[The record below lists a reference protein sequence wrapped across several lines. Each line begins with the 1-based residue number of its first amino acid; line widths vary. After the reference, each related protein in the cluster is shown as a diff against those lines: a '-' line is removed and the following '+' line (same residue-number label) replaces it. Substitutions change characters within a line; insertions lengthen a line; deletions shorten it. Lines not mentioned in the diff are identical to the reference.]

1 MNEREMTRLV
11 KELTKLLQNT
21 SVSKEGAKGCL
32 GMGMGMGMGLDLD
45 LDLNSDLDE
54 RFEAIK
60 RELGSWFIEDYQLYQ
75 AS

>member
-1 MNEREMTRLV
+1 MQMDEMEMTRLM

-21 SVSKEGAKGCL
+21 SVSKEEAEDCFGL
-32 GMGMGMGMGLDLD
+32 G
-45 LDLNSDLDE
+45 LDE

-60 RELGSWFIEDYQLYQ
+60 RELGSWFIEGYRLYQ

>member
-1 MNEREMTRLV
+1 MDEMEMTRLM

-21 SVSKEGAKGCL
+21 SVSKEEAEGYVDL
-32 GMGMGMGMGLDLD
+32 G
-45 LDLNSDLDE
+45 LDE

-60 RELGSWFIEDYQLYQ
+60 RELGSWFIEDYLLYQ

>member
-32 GMGMGMGMGLDLD
+32 GMGMDLDLD

>member
-1 MNEREMTRLV
+1 MDEMEMARLM

-21 SVSKEGAKGCL
+21 PVSKEEAEGCL
-32 GMGMGMGMGLDLD
+32 GPGMDL
-45 LDLNSDLDE
+45 DLDE

-60 RELGSWFIEDYQLYQ
+60 RELGSWFIEGYRLYQ

>member
-1 MNEREMTRLV
+1 MDEMEMTRLM

-21 SVSKEGAKGCL
+21 SVSKEEAEGYVDL
-32 GMGMGMGMGLDLD
+32 G
-45 LDLNSDLDE
+45 LDE

-60 RELGSWFIEDYQLYQ
+60 RELGSWFIDGYRLYQ